1 MEKNGDIYES
11 AYDFWFAALKLG
23 DKKKEQIW
31 RSVCSGRRIYEM
43 NEDDMKRTIPLT
55 DKEKEH
61 LKKHRQ
67 TWNVWEQYVQAK
79 KKGICFVTC
88 TDPGYPSRL
97 RNIPSYP
104 YALFYKGNL
113 PKETECAI
121 AMVGARSC
129 THYGE
134 VQSLKYAKALAE
146 RGVQIVSGMA
156 YGIDGYCHRGAIL
169 AGQPTYAVLGC
180 GVDVCY
186 PKSHIGLYQDIL
198 KHGGGILSEQPPGT
212 QPLPVYFP
220 MRNRIISGLSDVVLV
235 MEAREKS
242 GSLITAD
249 MALEQGRDVYALP
262 GPVDSVLST
271 GCNKLIRQGAGI
283 LTGVE
288 ELCEELHIIDT
299 KMALKIV
306 KSEITLETN
315 ENLVY
320 SDLDF
325 LGRSLEEIAGSV
337 KRPVPVVISCL
348 TRLQLKGL
356 VKETSKN
363 RYAKI

>member
-1 MEKNGDIYES
+1 MEKNDDIYES
-11 AYDFWFAALKLG
+11 AYDFWFAALKMG

-43 NEDDMKRTIPLT
+43 NEDDMKRIIPLT

-61 LKKHRQ
+61 LEKHRQ
-67 TWNVWEQYVQAK
+67 NWNVWEQYAQAK
-79 KKGICFVTC
+79 KKGIGFVTC

-186 PKSHIGLYQDIL
+186 PKSNIGLYQDIL